1 MAKIT
6 RKGKIEKKR
15 FNEIL
20 KFENVGDEYLIQ
32 VVGQVREEKTSF
44 GNCNMIEVLRLDEKT
59 GEKEERTLIVTSNI
73 QFYDWEEFLNSGTW
87 FYLKYASN
95 EKNEKTKRTYKNF
108 ELEQVEIS

>member
-20 KFENVGDEYLIQ
+20 KFENVGDEYLIR
-32 VVGQVREEKTSF
+32 VTGEVRKESTSF
-44 GNCNMIEVLRLDEKT
+44 GDCMMLDVERLNDD
-59 GEKEERTLIVTSNI
+59 GQIEERTIVITSNI
-73 QFYDWEEFLNSGTW
+73 QFYDWKSFKESKTW
-87 FYLKYASN
+87 IALKYASN

-108 ELEQVEIS
+108 ELEEVEIS